1 MAAKLIKP
9 KTVRG
14 VRKEME
20 CTGGRPN
27 HYNGPSGCGARFTF
41 VPSDTR
47 VITITGNGRDWSFK
61 SPRVERIVVCPA
73 CRRGCCVE
81 VIRPGVEW
89 TREDLARRDAETD
102 AYGRG
107 QGGH

>member
-9 KTVRG
+9 RAVRG

-20 CTGGRPN
+20 CNGGRN
-27 HYNGPSGCGARFTF
+27 YRGPKGCGARFTF

-47 VITITGNGRDWSFK
+47 IDTITGNGRDWSLK
-61 SPRVERIVVCPA
+61 SPRVERIVTCPG
-73 CRRGCCVE
+73 CRRRCLVE
-81 VIRPGVEW
+81 VISPGVEW